1 MNCFDDVNEIRSAV
15 PRAELYAGLAEEAA
29 ELAHAALKC
38 RRAID
43 GTNPTPVSEEAA
55 IAAVYEEVAD
65 VILYLGTLGLIERVD
80 LINEVETTCFDDKL
94 ARWKDRLQRRDDH
107 ASD

>member
-1 MNCFDDVNEIRSAV
+1 MNCFNDVSEVRSAV

-55 IAAVYEEVAD
+55 LAAVYEEVAD
-65 VILYLGTLGLIERVD
+65 VMLYLGTLGLIDGVD
-80 LINEVETTCFDDKL
+80 FINEVETTCMDDKL
-94 ARWKDRLQRRDDH
+94 ARWKDRLKRRGEDG
-107 ASD
+107 